1 MAAVL
6 LVAATFPASLPL
18 AQGPQSPTSAPDPAQ
33 LKAEE
38 SRLYADAHP
47 YIDGTFDQMKKEMH
61 DLKDMEPASNQESLP
76 HLLAQIGAKA
86 DALLRQVPD
95 LISDEVV
102 TEFQQTEPDV
112 KASNCLGVGCY
123 NPDKRIDSTKK
134 FSYIIVRR
142 TDNNAGQVLDEYRT
156 ARSGKPASQD
166 ADAIRFLGFVAT
178 WIIFSSPNQ
187 VEAHFRYL
195 GQQKIEG
202 RDTFVIGF
210 AQVPGSVEFPGRI
223 MSPTGSIPMLLQGIV
238 WVDPQDLS
246 IIRLRTDI
254 LAPRPEVGL
263 QRQTAR
269 IRFGSVHIAAADLNL
284 WLPHDVDIEM
294 DAPNQHFEEHH
305 RYTNYRLFQV
315 KVKIL

>member
-1 MAAVL
+1 
-6 LVAATFPASLPL
+6 FPASLPL

-38 SRLYADAHP
+38 SSLYPDAHP

-112 KASNCLGVGCY
+112 KAW
-123 NPDKRIDSTKK
+123 
-134 FSYIIVRR
+134 
-142 TDNNAGQVLDEYRT
+142 
-156 ARSGKPASQD
+156 
-166 ADAIRFLGFVAT
+166 FLGFVAT

-202 RDTFVIGF
+202 RD
-210 AQVPGSVEFPGRI
+210 
-223 MSPTGSIPMLLQGIV
+223 
-238 WVDPQDLS
+238 
-246 IIRLRTDI
+246 
-254 LAPRPEVGL
+254 
-263 QRQTAR
+263 
-269 IRFGSVHIAAADLNL
+269 
-284 WLPHDVDIEM
+284 
-294 DAPNQHFEEHH
+294 
-305 RYTNYRLFQV
+305 
-315 KVKIL
+315 